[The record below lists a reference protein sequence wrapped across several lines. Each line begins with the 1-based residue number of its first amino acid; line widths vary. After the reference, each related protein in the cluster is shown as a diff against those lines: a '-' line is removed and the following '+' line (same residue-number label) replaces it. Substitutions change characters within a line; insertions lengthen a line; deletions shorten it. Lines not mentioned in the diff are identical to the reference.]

1 MKQYSIHGIIPVLPV
16 MATLPWVIILF
27 GASGNDSCGTVDM
40 SRNCG
45 GVVLRYASCVKLDV
59 DRDWDEIFG
68 E

>member
-1 MKQYSIHGIIPVLPV
+1 

-27 GASGNDSCGTVDM
+27 GVSGKDSCGTVDIIKN
-40 SRNCG
+40 RG
-45 GVVLRYASCVKLDV
+45 GVVWRYASCVKLDV

>member
-1 MKQYSIHGIIPVLPV
+1 

-27 GASGNDSCGTVDM
+27 GVSGKDSCGTVDIIK
-40 SRNCG
+40 NCG
-45 GVVLRYASCVKLDV
+45 GVVWRYASCVKLDV